1 MAQAVAAGMAAPIRQ
16 QPAELVSAWLA
27 VNLPILAK
35 AYGNRHEVD
44 DFLLEACCDLVLTQ
58 FKHLSLDEIS
68 EAYKLWAAG
77 RLSVDGS
84 AEMWGGS
91 WNAKHLGELLRA
103 YSASRLKIQAA
114 ILQEAHRVRQE
125 QEAAA
130 SRADKIAQHDAWFR
144 GLIEEKRGKL
154 ESWKDVQAFWYDSAR
169 SLDLIEFET
178 GEAQAIYEDAL
189 VLAEQQLVDELAKCT
204 DFRRRKQILSV
215 LDPDS
220 GSGQAT
226 IAAEARIIARK
237 LTVYRKLLS

>member
-35 AYGNRHEVD
+35 AYGNRQEVD

-77 RLSVDGS
+77 RLAVDGS

-130 SRADKIAQHDAWFR
+130 SRSERLAQHEAWFR
-144 GLIEEKRGKL
+144 GLVEEKRGTL
-154 ESWKDVQAFWYDSAR
+154 DSWTDVQAFWYDSAR
-169 SLDLIEFET
+169 SLDMIQFEP
-178 GEAQAIYEDAL
+178 GEAQAIYQDAL
-189 VLAEQQLVDELAKCT
+189 ELAKQKLVDELATCT
-204 DFRRRKQILSV
+204 DFRRRRQILSV

-220 GSGQAT
+220 ASGLASLE
-226 IAAEARIIARK
+226 AEARIIARK
-237 LTVYRKLLS
+237 LTVFRKLLS